1 MALKKDKAKVL
12 DEVLDEQRIQS
23 FLDIKPP
30 TGVDADFNVL
40 EKAYRGMPA
49 EYYGTFLDFF
59 IATGRNIDAT
69 NPAGKTLRQIVATHA
84 ESQDYLDALDQHG
97 ASS

>member
-1 MALKKDKAKVL
+1 MALKKDKEKVL

-49 EYYGTFLDFF
+49 EYFDTFLGFF
-59 IATGRNIDAT
+59 SAAGRNIDAA
-69 NPAGKTLRQIVATHA
+69 NPSGKTLRQIVATHA
-84 ESQDYLDALDQHG
+84 ESQDYLGALDRYG